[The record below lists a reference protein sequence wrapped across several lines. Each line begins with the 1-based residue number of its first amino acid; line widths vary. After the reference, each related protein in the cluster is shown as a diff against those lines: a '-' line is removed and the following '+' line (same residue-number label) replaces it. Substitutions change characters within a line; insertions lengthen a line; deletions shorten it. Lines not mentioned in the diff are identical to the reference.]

1 MNTRKMFSR
10 CGICGAEIRERH
22 LGSVKVGDTNVAID
36 YCERCNTFTVPI
48 GDGEKPYRKR
58 MADAKLLIPKGW
70 SRRQREDGSL
80 ELKRGVPCRWLWAF
94 PIGLVAFVASVLAAC
109 YFMHIG
115 DMNLQWQVFLAVF
128 AGAGSILVF
137 GFALYRMTA
146 RRYRLYWDA
155 LVVDSLWLGFI
166 KVCRRRFVRTAITIG
181 IIEERGKE
189 HIAVWSNG
197 YDNRVFWRGRSK
209 EEAEF
214 IEANLIVPCES
225 AAEAEP
231 LLCEKCGMSFQ
242 PKDIDMT
249 NNSLVCPRCGAKTEP
264 GNAVWARLVRYR
276 MRYRP
281 QGVVDIPGGFEL
293 REERWANATLSA
305 ALSRYVAVAVVVAPL
320 AGLFEKRSA
329 PWCYVNIV
337 ILLLLLAAVPVYLV
351 ASAIVGRF
359 GVHRVTAK
367 GGHLV
372 YFHGMG
378 RFGRREELPL
388 ESIDAVGVMYRG
400 SLLDSKATIP
410 NSIGIVV
417 KGEKRGR
424 RIFRDCSPIFYHWA
438 EGWLRNALKT

>member
-1 MNTRKMFSR
+1 MTTRKAFAR

-22 LGSVKVGDTNVAID
+22 LGSVKVGDADVAID

-48 GDGEKPYRKR
+48 GDDEKPYRKR

-70 SRRQREDGSL
+70 SRRLCEDGSL
-80 ELKRGVPCRWLWAF
+80 ELRRGVPCRWLWAF
-94 PIGLVAFVASVLAAC
+94 PIGLVAFVASVLAAG
-109 YFMHIG
+109 YFMSIG
-115 DMNLQWQVFLAVF
+115 DMALQPQVLFAVF
-128 AGAGSILVF
+128 VGAVTILVS
-137 GFALYRMTA
+137 GFAVYRMTA
-146 RRYRLYWDA
+146 RRYRLCRDA
-155 LVVDSLWLGFI
+155 LVVDSLWLGFLPM
-166 KVCRRRFVRTAITIG
+166 CRRSFVRTAIMIG

-189 HIAVWSNG
+189 HVAVWSNG

-231 LLCEKCGMSFQ
+231 LLCEKCGMPFRTN
-242 PKDIDMT
+242 DIDMT
-249 NNSLVCPRCGAKTEP
+249 NNSLVCPGCGAKTEP

-305 ALSRYVAVAVVVAPL
+305 ALSRYVIVICIASALLGP
-320 AGLFEKRSA
+320 FEKLSE
-329 PWCYVNIV
+329 PWVCIPIS
-337 ILLLLLAAVPVYLV
+337 ILLLVFAAAPVYLV

-359 GVHRVTAK
+359 GVHRITAK
-367 GGHLV
+367 DGRLA
-372 YFHGMG
+372 YFHGIG
-378 RFGRREELPL
+378 RFGRHVDLPMA
-388 ESIDAVGVMYRG
+388 SVDGFGVMYRG
-400 SLLDSKATIP
+400 SFFDSNAAFPKA
-410 NSIGIVV
+410 IGIGV
-417 KGEKRGR
+417 KDEKKMKH
-424 RIFRDCSPIFYHWA
+424 IFRDCSPIFYHWA

>member
-1 MNTRKMFSR
+1 MNAQKSFVR
-10 CGICGAEIRERH
+10 CEICGAEIRERH
-22 LGSVKVGDTNVAID
+22 LGSVNVGDTNVAID

-109 YFMHIG
+109 CFMSIG
-115 DMNLQWQVFLAVF
+115 DMALQPQVLFVVFVGAV
-128 AGAGSILVF
+128 SILVS
-137 GFALYRMTA
+137 GFALYRLTA
-146 RRYRLYWDA
+146 RRYRLCRDA
-155 LVVDSLWLGFI
+155 LVVDSLWLGFLPMC
-166 KVCRRRFVRTAITIG
+166 CRRFLRTAIMIG
-181 IIEERGKE
+181 IVEERGKE
-189 HIAVWSNG
+189 YVAVWSNG
-197 YDNRVFWRGRSK
+197 YDNCIFWRGRSK

-231 LLCEKCGMSFQ
+231 RLCEKCGMPFRTN
-242 PKDIDMT
+242 DIDMT

-281 QGVVDIPGGFEL
+281 QCVVDIPGGFEL

-337 ILLLLLAAVPVYLV
+337 ILLLLAAVPVYLV

-359 GVHRVTAK
+359 GIHRIVSQ
-367 GGHLV
+367 GGRIA
-372 YFHGMG
+372 YFHGIG
-378 RFGRREELPL
+378 GFGRRVELPL
-388 ESIDAVGVMYRG
+388 ESIEAVGVMYRG
-400 SLLDSKATIP
+400 SLFDSNAAIPKA
-410 NSIGIVV
+410 IGIVV

>member
-1 MNTRKMFSR
+1 MNTLKTFVR
-10 CGICGAEIRERH
+10 CGICGAEIQARH
-22 LGSVKVGDTNVAID
+22 LGSVKVGDADVAID

-58 MADAKLLIPKGW
+58 MADTKLLIPKGW
-70 SRRQREDGSL
+70 SRRQCEDGSL
-80 ELKRGVPCRWLWAF
+80 ELRRGVPYRWLWAF

-115 DMNLQWQVFLAVF
+115 DMNLQWQVFLLVF
-128 AGAGSILVF
+128 AGAVSILVF
-137 GFALYRMTA
+137 GFALCRMTA
-146 RRYRLYWDA
+146 RRYRLGRDA
-155 LVVDSLWLGFI
+155 LVVDSLWLGFLPMC
-166 KVCRRRFVRTAITIG
+166 CRRFLRTAIMIG

-189 HIAVWSNG
+189 YVAVWSNG
-197 YDNRVFWRGRSK
+197 YDNCIFWRGRSK

-249 NNSLVCPRCGAKTEP
+249 NNSLVCPRCGVTTEP

-293 REERWANATLSA
+293 REGRWSNGVLSA
-305 ALSRYVAVAVVVAPL
+305 AISRYACGAFFALPL
-320 AGLFEKRSA
+320 ACFFERRPA
-329 PWCYVNIV
+329 PWCYVSIS
-337 ILLLLLAAVPVYLV
+337 ILLLLLVAAPLYLV

-359 GVHRVTAK
+359 GVYRVTAK
-367 GGHLV
+367 GGHLA
-372 YFHGMG
+372 YFHGIG
-378 RFGRREELPL
+378 RFGRRVELPL

-410 NSIGIVV
+410 NSIGFVV